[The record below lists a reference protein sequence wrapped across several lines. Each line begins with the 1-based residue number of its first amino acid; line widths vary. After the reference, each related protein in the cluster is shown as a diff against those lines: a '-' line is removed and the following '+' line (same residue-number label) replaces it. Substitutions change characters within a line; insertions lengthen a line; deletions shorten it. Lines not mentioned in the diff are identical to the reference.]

1 MRTNEERQQLIHRRT
16 LEIQREQQKKRER
29 VISGSGIAACLMIII
44 GIGCLMPEVT
54 KQASVSGA
62 KTNYTTGM
70 ASMLGN
76 YEALGYI
83 CMGILAF
90 ALGVCVTILLYRLRK
105 AEEHRKK
112 AEEYKQSQQVRENRL
127 KKEPVSRLLK
137 VNEANNMLAI
147 CSKNSCFRFMM
158 RPVKS
163 V

>member
-29 VISGSGIAACLMIII
+29 VISGSGIAACLMII

-127 KKEPVSRLLK
+127 KKE
-137 VNEANNMLAI
+137 
-147 CSKNSCFRFMM
+147 
-158 RPVKS
+158 
-163 V
+163 

>member
-76 YEALGYI
+76 YEALG
-83 CMGILAF
+83 
-90 ALGVCVTILLYRLRK
+90 VCVTILLYRLRK

-127 KKEPVSRLLK
+127 KKE
-137 VNEANNMLAI
+137 
-147 CSKNSCFRFMM
+147 
-158 RPVKS
+158 
-163 V
+163 

>member
-83 CMGILAF
+83 CM
-90 ALGVCVTILLYRLRK
+90 VLLYRLRK

-127 KKEPVSRLLK
+127 KKE
-137 VNEANNMLAI
+137 
-147 CSKNSCFRFMM
+147 
-158 RPVKS
+158 
-163 V
+163 

>member
-29 VISGSGIAACLMIII
+29 VISGSGIAACPMIII

-83 CMGILAF
+83 C
-90 ALGVCVTILLYRLRK
+90 LRK

-127 KKEPVSRLLK
+127 KKE
-137 VNEANNMLAI
+137 
-147 CSKNSCFRFMM
+147 
-158 RPVKS
+158 
-163 V
+163 

>member
-1 MRTNEERQQLIHRRT
+1 MSDDNHWNRMSDARSDKT
-16 LEIQREQQKKRER
+16 
-29 VISGSGIAACLMIII
+29 GFCFWG
-44 GIGCLMPEVT
+44 
-54 KQASVSGA
+54 

-127 KKEPVSRLLK
+127 KKE
-137 VNEANNMLAI
+137 
-147 CSKNSCFRFMM
+147 
-158 RPVKS
+158 
-163 V
+163 

>member
-54 KQASVSGA
+54 KQASVS
-62 KTNYTTGM
+62 GM

-127 KKEPVSRLLK
+127 KKE
-137 VNEANNMLAI
+137 
-147 CSKNSCFRFMM
+147 
-158 RPVKS
+158 
-163 V
+163 

>member
-90 ALGVCVTILLYRLRK
+90 AAIIALSSIVI
-105 AEEHRKK
+105 
-112 AEEYKQSQQVRENRL
+112 
-127 KKEPVSRLLK
+127 PP
-137 VNEANNMLAI
+137 LAI
-147 CSKNSCFRFMM
+147 ARRLELISTFLPIFTLPTHAPLSGGDIILPSPRLFPNNSFN
-158 RPVKS
+158 K
-163 V
+163 

>member
-16 LEIQREQQKKRER
+16 LEIQREQQKKRESNQWIR
-29 VISGSGIAACLMIII
+29 DCCMLVMII

-127 KKEPVSRLLK
+127 KKE
-137 VNEANNMLAI
+137 
-147 CSKNSCFRFMM
+147 
-158 RPVKS
+158 
-163 V
+163 

>member
-112 AEEYKQSQQVRENRL
+112 AEEYKQSQQE
-127 KKEPVSRLLK
+127 
-137 VNEANNMLAI
+137 
-147 CSKNSCFRFMM
+147 F
-158 RPVKS
+158 
-163 V
+163 

>member
-70 ASMLGN
+70 ARQNMSAEQRTKRQKLIIQQEWLVCWEIMRH
-76 YEALGYI
+76 
-83 CMGILAF
+83 LATF
-90 ALGVCVTILLYRLRK
+90 VWEFWHLHLVFV
-105 AEEHRKK
+105 
-112 AEEYKQSQQVRENRL
+112 
-127 KKEPVSRLLK
+127 
-137 VNEANNMLAI
+137 
-147 CSKNSCFRFMM
+147 
-158 RPVKS
+158 
-163 V
+163 